1 MWTEVLIELLRDY
14 WEQAAAVAT
23 LCVVLLTYWKARS
36 VWKARDFMTRVN
48 FSLNYV
54 DANKLKIRTLR
65 ETEIDRILLGNRH
78 GRRVVL
84 RAARRTTEEQPFL
97 RLPKTDSWVVLNS
110 VLNELSEEF
119 AEGFL
124 AASMGIATKAAT
136 FVFAITCE
144 KHRDVRM
151 NKIRVMVVEK
161 SLLFEIDK
169 LSDVEFER
177 DSHHVRYQTLK
188 TMRELYLAPED
199 QRAVMEMEIRVPA
212 SARVGLS

>member
-1 MWTEVLIELLRDY
+1 MVWTEFLVEFPRDY
-14 WEQAAAVAT
+14 WEQVAAVAT
-23 LCVVLLTYWKARS
+23 LCIFLLTYWKARS
-36 VWKARDFMTRVN
+36 VWKARDFLTRVN

-84 RAARRTTEEQPFL
+84 RAARGTTTEQPFL
-97 RLPKTDSWVVLNS
+97 RLPKTDAWLVLNS

-124 AASMGIATKAAT
+124 AASMGVPTKTAT
-136 FVFAITCE
+136 FVLAITCE

-151 NKIRVMVVEK
+151 NKIRVMIIEK
-161 SLLFEIDK
+161 SLLLEIGK
-169 LSDVEFER
+169 FSDIEFER

-188 TMRELYLAPED
+188 TMRELYLAPD
-199 QRAVMEMEIRVPA
+199 NQHAVMEMEIRVPA
-212 SARVGLS
+212 SAV

>member
-1 MWTEVLIELLRDY
+1 MWTEVAIEFLNEY
-14 WEQAAAVAT
+14 WEQIAAVAT
-23 LCVVLLTYWKARS
+23 LCLLLLTSWKARS
-36 VWKARDFMTRVN
+36 VWNARDFMTRVN

-54 DANKLKIRTLR
+54 EGNKLRIRTLR
-65 ETEIDRILLGNRH
+65 ETEIDRILLSNRH

-84 RAARRTTEEQPFL
+84 RAARRTTVEEPFL
-97 RLPKTDSWVVLNS
+97 RLPKADSWIVLNS

-124 AASMGIATKAAT
+124 AASMGMPTKAAT

-161 SLLFEIDK
+161 SLLLEIDQ
-169 LSDVEFER
+169 LSQVAFER

-188 TMRELYLAPED
+188 TMRDLYLAPES
-199 QRAVMEMEIRVPA
+199 RHAVMEMEIRVPA
-212 SARVGLS
+212 DARAASS

>member
-1 MWTEVLIELLRDY
+1 MVWTEVLIEFLRDY
-14 WEQAAAVAT
+14 WEQVAT
-23 LCVVLLTYWKARS
+23 LATLCIVLLTYWKARS

-78 GRRVVL
+78 GRRIVL
-84 RAARRTTEEQPFL
+84 HAARRTTAEQPFL
-97 RLPKTDSWVVLNS
+97 RLPRTDSWLVLNS

-124 AASMGIATKAAT
+124 AASMGVPTKAAT

-151 NKIRVMVVEK
+151 NKIRVMIVEK
-161 SLLFEIDK
+161 SLLLEIDK
-169 LSDVEFER
+169 FSDLEFER
-177 DSHHVRYQTLK
+177 GSHHVRYQTLK
-188 TMRELYLAPED
+188 TMRELYLAPDNEH
-199 QRAVMEMEIRVPA
+199 AVMEMEIRVPA
-212 SARVGLS
+212 SAV

>member
-1 MWTEVLIELLRDY
+1 VWTEVVIEVLRDY

-54 DANKLKIRTLR
+54 DASKLKIRTLR

-84 RAARRTTEEQPFL
+84 RAARRTTPEQPFL
-97 RLPKTDSWVVLNS
+97 RLPTTDSWVVLNS

-119 AEGFL
+119 ADGFL
-124 AASMGIATKAAT
+124 AASMGIPTKAAT

-161 SLLFEIDK
+161 SLLLEIDK

-212 SARVGLS
+212 GA

>member
-1 MWTEVLIELLRDY
+1 MVWTEVLIEFLRDY
-14 WEQAAAVAT
+14 WEQVAT
-23 LCVVLLTYWKARS
+23 LATLCIVLLTYWKARS

-84 RAARRTTEEQPFL
+84 RAARGTTTEQPFL
-97 RLPKTDSWVVLNS
+97 RLPRTDSWLVLNS

-124 AASMGIATKAAT
+124 AASMGVPTKAAR

-151 NKIRVMVVEK
+151 NKIRVMIIEK
-161 SLLFEIDK
+161 SLLLEIGK
-169 LSDVEFER
+169 FSDIEFER

-188 TMRELYLAPED
+188 TMRELYLAPDNEH
-199 QRAVMEMEIRVPA
+199 AVMEMEIRVPA
-212 SARVGLS
+212 SAV

>member
-1 MWTEVLIELLRDY
+1 
-14 WEQAAAVAT
+14 
-23 LCVVLLTYWKARS
+23 
-36 VWKARDFMTRVN
+36 
-48 FSLNYV
+48 
-54 DANKLKIRTLR
+54 
-65 ETEIDRILLGNRH
+65 
-78 GRRVVL
+78 
-84 RAARRTTEEQPFL
+84 
-97 RLPKTDSWVVLNS
+97 
-110 VLNELSEEF
+110 
-119 AEGFL
+119 
-124 AASMGIATKAAT
+124 
-136 FVFAITCE
+136 
-144 KHRDVRM
+144 M

>member
-1 MWTEVLIELLRDY
+1 MWTEVAVEFLRDY
-14 WEQAAAVAT
+14 WEQIAAVAT
-23 LCVVLLTYWKARS
+23 LCLVLLTSWKARS

-54 DANKLKIRTLR
+54 HGNKLKIRTLR
-65 ETEIDRILLGNRH
+65 ETEIDRILLGNTH

-84 RAARRTTEEQPFL
+84 RAARKTTAEEPVL
-97 RLPKTDSWVVLNS
+97 RLPKTDAWIVLNS

-124 AASMGIATKAAT
+124 AAAMDIPTKAAT

-144 KHRDVRM
+144 KHHDVRM

-161 SLLFEIDK
+161 SLLLDIDK
-169 LSDVEFER
+169 LAEVEFER
-177 DSHHVRYQTLK
+177 DAHHVRYQTLK
-188 TMRELYLAPED
+188 TMRELYLAPES
-199 QRAVMEMEIRVPA
+199 RHAVMEMEIRVA
-212 SARVGLS
+212 DARAGLS

>member
-1 MWTEVLIELLRDY
+1 MVWTEFSIEFLRDY
-14 WEQAAAVAT
+14 WEQVATVAT
-23 LCVVLLTYWKARS
+23 LCILLLTSWKARS

-78 GRRVVL
+78 GRRIVL
-84 RAARRTTEEQPFL
+84 RAARRTTAEQPFL
-97 RLPKTDSWVVLNS
+97 RLPRTDSWLVLNS

-124 AASMGIATKAAT
+124 AASIGIPTKAAT

-151 NKIRVMVVEK
+151 NKIRVMIVEK
-161 SLLFEIDK
+161 SLLLEIDK
-169 LSDVEFER
+169 FSDVEFER

-188 TMRELYLAPED
+188 MMRELHLAPED
-199 QRAVMEMEIRVPA
+199 QHAVMEMEIRVPA
-212 SARVGLS
+212 SAV